1 MATDTPLR
9 GPAGSAAAQPG
20 AGVAAAAAAAQP
32 AGAAAAADTLPRYI
46 EVGSALEFSR
56 LVCALEHIPRVS
68 FLHDHGGRPV
78 LSTRVDL
85 LKDRPIMYYAP
96 FEGDGSGHYLS
107 YALRGGREE
116 SRVVS
121 SAGDASSAY
130 SPIVRIKSLP
140 ASLRQGNGAAGGAYH
155 PVVLED
161 MASLVK
167 LSCMGEDVPFPVFAF
182 PRGGKWLVGVFMMF
196 DEEGESY
203 FCHVC
208 GDEEPRRPFIRFS
221 ANDGGAP
228 SFADAP
234 ADHGY
239 AYVKVI
245 RLRGEHPLV
254 DYGQL

>member
-1 MATDTPLR
+1 MSTDTAQAGQAAGAAS
-9 GPAGSAAAQPG
+9 GPAAR
-20 AGVAAAAAAAQP
+20 P
-32 AGAAAAADTLPRYI
+32 AGAADVLPRYI

-56 LVCALEHIPRVS
+56 LVCALEHTPRVS

-85 LKDRPIMYYAP
+85 LKDKPIMYYAP
-96 FEGDGSGHYLS
+96 FEGNGSAHYLS
-107 YALRGGREE
+107 YGLRGGREE
-116 SRVVS
+116 SRAVGA
-121 SAGDASSAY
+121 AGDASSAY

-140 ASLRQGNGAAGGAYH
+140 ASLRQGGGSADMYH
-155 PVVLED
+155 PIVLED
-161 MASLVK
+161 MASLVR
-167 LSCMGEDVPFPVFAF
+167 LSCLGEDAPFPVFAF
-182 PRGGKWLVGVFMMF
+182 PRGAKWLVGVFMMF

-208 GDEEPRRPFIRFS
+208 GDEEPGGPFLRFS

-245 RLRGEHPLV
+245 RLREAHPLV
-254 DYGQL
+254 DYGQLQEQD